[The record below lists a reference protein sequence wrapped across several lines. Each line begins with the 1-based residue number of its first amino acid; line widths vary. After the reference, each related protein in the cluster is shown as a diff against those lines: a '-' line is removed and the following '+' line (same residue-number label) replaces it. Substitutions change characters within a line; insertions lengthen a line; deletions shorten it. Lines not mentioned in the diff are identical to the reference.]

1 MFDKLVRNSI
11 NYYIKSRTNYSINHS
26 MFEFRSETEM
36 EAWNRV
42 REIER
47 KQHTTVRGLQW
58 VRCSTRCTRRGRAC
72 SASGQPGGGSR
83 PVATGTGCG
92 AAGGGASQ
100 RRGQG
105 LRARPRGAPA
115 TSGRRAPHLK
125 ATRAGQQGPR
135 ESKAEGGGRRRDV
148 GRAAEPRGVTGLPLR
163 WSG

>member
-11 NYYIKSRTNYSINHS
+11 NYYIKSRINYSINHS

-72 SASGQPGGGSR
+72 SASGQPGGGRR

-115 TSGRRAPHLK
+115 ADGIGRRALTQRQPK
-125 ATRAGQQGPR
+125 PASRGRGR
-135 ESKAEGGGRRRDV
+135 GDEGRRR
-148 GRAAEPRGVTGLPLR
+148 RAAGGA
-163 WSG
+163 